1 MTATDVLTAAGLIA
15 AGAIFIL
22 WLLWDEVRHWNDQP
36 FDVVVTPGR
45 NDDKQAV
52 ETFVSVVREAERSLI
67 IHDDGNKAPG
77 TIYDD
82 PTVIAAMDD
91 QMRKHKEL
99 AVKCLFNAHDEL
111 ALVDQLSRR
120 YPDRFHVRYRRWPW
134 RRPAFDVHYKIAD
147 DGAIGHLSHHEWGA
161 EKRGFEVRDCRRVRR
176 AERNIQLGKYMRRF
190 KRQFLLAK
198 AA

>member
-1 MTATDVLTAAGLIA
+1 MTAMDVLTAAGLIG

-22 WLLWDEVRHWNDQP
+22 WLVWDEVRHWNDQP
-36 FDVVVTPGR
+36 FDVVVTSGR

-52 ETFVSVVREAERSLI
+52 ETFVRVVGEAERSLI

-82 PTVIAAMDD
+82 PAVIQAMDD
-91 QMRKHKEL
+91 QMQKHEAL
-99 AVKCLFNAHDEL
+99 DVKCLFNAHDEL
-111 ALVDQLSRR
+111 TLVDQLSRR
-120 YPDRFHVRYRRWPW
+120 YPDRFHVRYRRW

-147 DGAIGHLSHHEWGA
+147 DGAIGHLSHHDLGA
-161 EKRGFEVRDCRRVRR
+161 ENRVFEVRDCRRVNKT
-176 AERNIQLGKYMRRF
+176 ERKIQLGKYTRRF

-198 AA
+198 VA

>member
-1 MTATDVLTAAGLIA
+1 MAAMDVLAAAGLIA
-15 AGAIFIL
+15 AGTIFIL
-22 WLLWDEVRHWNDQP
+22 WLLWDEFRHWNDQP

-52 ETFVSVVREAERSLI
+52 ETFVQVVGEAEHSLI
-67 IHDDGNKAPG
+67 IHDDGNKTTG

-82 PTVIAAMDD
+82 PAVIQAMDD
-91 QMRKHKEL
+91 QMQRHETL

-134 RRPAFDVHYKIAD
+134 PRPVFDVHYKIAD
-147 DGAIGHLSHHEWGA
+147 DGAIGYLSHHDWGA
-161 EKRGFEVRDCRRVRR
+161 EDRVFEVRDCRRVNKT
-176 AERNIQLGKYMRRF
+176 ERKIQLGKYMGRF

>member
-1 MTATDVLTAAGLIA
+1 MTATSMLAAAGLIG

-52 ETFVSVVREAERSLI
+52 ETFVRVVGEAERSLI
-67 IHDDGNKAPG
+67 IHDDGNKTPG
-77 TIYDD
+77 TIYDA
-82 PTVIAAMDD
+82 PAAIQAMED
-91 QMRKHKEL
+91 QMRKHEAL
-99 AVKCLFNAHDEL
+99 VVKCLFNAHHEL
-111 ALVDQLSRR
+111 TLVDQLSRR
-120 YPDRFHVRYRRWPW
+120 YPARFHVRYRRWPW

-147 DGAIGHLSHHEWGA
+147 DGAIGHLSHHDWDA
-161 EKRGFEVRDCRRVRR
+161 ENRVFEVRDCRRVNKT
-176 AERNIQLGKYMRRF
+176 ERKIQLGKYMGRF

>member
-1 MTATDVLTAAGLIA
+1 MTATDVLAAAGLIA

-22 WLLWDEVRHWNDQP
+22 WLLWDEVMHWNDQP

-82 PTVIAAMDD
+82 PTVIEAMDD

-111 ALVDQLSRR
+111 ALVD
-120 YPDRFHVRYRRWPW
+120 
-134 RRPAFDVHYKIAD
+134 
-147 DGAIGHLSHHEWGA
+147 
-161 EKRGFEVRDCRRVRR
+161 
-176 AERNIQLGKYMRRF
+176 
-190 KRQFLLAK
+190 
-198 AA
+198 